1 MLSLNLSNKT
11 ILITGASDGIGKSMA
26 SFLLK
31 MGANVAIHYNS
42 NKKNA
47 VELTKG
53 HPKEKWKIFKADLSI
68 HENVISLFSDVKKY
82 FNKIDVIILNAGVY
96 IAHEIDLEN
105 EEWMSIWNKTM
116 NINLNSAGLLTKLG
130 IQHFKKNNNGSFI
143 YISSRAAN
151 RGETEEYLGYAASK
165 GGLTSL
171 AKSVARSFGKHN
183 VKSFVIAP
191 GFVKTKMADSFINK
205 YGEKRVIDELSLN
218 ELTKPDDLNGIIG
231 LLCSGLM
238 DHATGTTIDIN
249 AGSYIR

>member
-1 MLSLNLSNKT
+1 MLNIDLSNKT
-11 ILITGASDGIGKSMA
+11 ILITGASDGIGKAMA
-26 SFLLK
+26 RFLLK
-31 MGANVAIHYNS
+31 MGANVAVHYNS

-53 HPKEKWKIFKADLSI
+53 YPKAKWKIFKADLAI
-68 HENVISLFSDVKKY
+68 ADNVISLVSEVEKC

-96 IAHEIDLEN
+96 LLHEVDLDNEN
-105 EEWMSIWNKTM
+105 WMNVWNRTM

-130 IQHFKKNNNGSFI
+130 IQHFKKNKGGSFI

-151 RGETEEYLGYAASK
+151 RGETDEFLAYAASK

-171 AKSVARSFGKHN
+171 AKSVARSFGN
-183 VKSFVIAP
+183 ENIKSFVIAP
-191 GFVKTKMADSFINK
+191 GFVKTKMADNFIKK
-205 YGEKRVIDELSLN
+205 YGEKRVLDEISLN
-218 ELTKPDDLNGIIG
+218 ELTKPDDLTGIIG
-231 LLCSGLM
+231 LLCSGLL